1 MSSLLYDN
9 DSLRNKP
16 MKAINA
22 IFLSAACLTLGAC
35 AITID
40 GDDHPR
46 NYDHG
51 HDSVTVTLPNGD
63 RDRFSCPE
71 GTSSFVINM
80 KDEGKGMVY
89 GCRTNG
95 APMPVVEE

>member
-1 MSSLLYDN
+1 
-9 DSLRNKP
+9 

-35 AITID
+35 SIDID
-40 GDDHPR
+40 GDARHFDHENR
-46 NYDHG
+46 SDY
-51 HDSVTVTLPNGD
+51 VTVTLPNGD
-63 RDRFSCPE
+63 HDSFSCPE
-71 GTSSFVINM
+71 GTTAFVLNR

-95 APMPVVEE
+95 APLPAVTE

>member
-1 MSSLLYDN
+1 
-9 DSLRNKP
+9 
-16 MKAINA
+16 MKVINT
-22 IFLSAACLTLGAC
+22 IILSAASLSLGAC
-35 AITID
+35 AISIE
-40 GDDHPR
+40 GEKGHY
-46 NYDHG
+46 NYDD

-71 GTSSFVINM
+71 GTSSFVINK

-95 APMPVVEE
+95 APMPTVSE

>member
-1 MSSLLYDN
+1 
-9 DSLRNKP
+9 

-22 IFLSAACLTLGAC
+22 IIMSAACLTLGAC

-40 GDDHPR
+40 GDDR
-46 NYDHG
+46 SWDHDD
-51 HDSVTVTLPNGD
+51 HRDSVTVTLPNGD

-71 GTSSFVINM
+71 GTSTFVINM